1 MGSNPTLSAMIFS
14 ELQPDLPGRKTSR
27 KKSPSRFSHLNRKF
41 TGRRGLDF
49 CSKCRRIGLWKARI
63 DPVFNPL
70 IADPLERGTLNRH
83 LQRLDLPLATA
94 KQETAAALLEP
105 PGLLLRC
112 RLAPLVPRALIQF
125 LLLAIIPFSLKE

>member
-1 MGSNPTLSAMIFS
+1 M
-14 ELQPDLPGRKTSR
+14 
-27 KKSPSRFSHLNRKF
+27 
-41 TGRRGLDF
+41 
-49 CSKCRRIGLWKARI
+49 
-63 DPVFNPL
+63 
-70 IADPLERGTLNRH
+70 ERGTLNRH

-125 LLLAIIPFSLKE
+125 LLLAISPSSLRPCLAETVNSLLGHGPHWDEGLESCIARENDEEATNRLRKAYAD